1 VSSHSF
7 ANDITGHSSRNG
19 PVIMRRTGFLV
30 EQFCLQLLH
39 GNGSF
44 SQSGGEAVFSRAFVS
59 WFLSVS
65 ELDGFFLLSKALIFA
80 FAFDSNSCREIGSL
94 LDLCGENSELPFSTV
109 FFSPAGS
116 SATLPSFEKNEHYS
130 AASKS
135 MAAA

>member
-1 VSSHSF
+1 ME
-7 ANDITGHSSRNG
+7 TG
-19 PVIMRRTGFLV
+19 
-30 EQFCLQLLH
+30 
-39 GNGSF
+39 F

>member
-1 VSSHSF
+1 
-7 ANDITGHSSRNG
+7 
-19 PVIMRRTGFLV
+19 MRRTGFLV

-94 LDLCGENSELPFSTV
+94 LDLCGENSALPFSTV
-109 FFSPAGS
+109 FFQPGR
-116 SATLPSFEKNEHYS
+116 LVCN
-130 AASKS
+130 ASVFRKE
-135 MAAA
+135 